1 VLHQEILESIATD
14 GIALLGQAM
23 QVPACPRGG
32 ARARARA
39 PADPRHKKLIQK
51 LNIKNHAG

>member
-1 VLHQEILESIATD
+1 VLHQEILASIATD

-32 ARARARA
+32 ARARARGLQRIRA
-39 PADPRHKKLIQK
+39 
-51 LNIKNHAG
+51 IKN